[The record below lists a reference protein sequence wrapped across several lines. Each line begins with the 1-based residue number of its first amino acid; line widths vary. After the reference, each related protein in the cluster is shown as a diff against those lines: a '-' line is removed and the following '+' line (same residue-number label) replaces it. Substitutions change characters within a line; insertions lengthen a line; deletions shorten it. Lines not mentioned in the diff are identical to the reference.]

1 MVYCL
6 LRRSLL
12 KSVNDSKI
20 KNGARKIQ
28 CFRYN
33 MTQHIKTHFKER
45 GINSLASNG
54 FKAFL
59 GENASG
65 SDNDIE
71 ASEGQPGIEDEEG
84 FEEEEEIEPC

>member
-1 MVYCL
+1 
-6 LRRSLL
+6 
-12 KSVNDSKI
+12 
-20 KNGARKIQ
+20 
-28 CFRYN
+28 

-45 GINSLASNG
+45 GINSLAANG

-65 SDNDIE
+65 SDGGNDLE
-71 ASEGQPGIEDEEG
+71 ASEGHAGIDDEEG